1 MGNMTFHHFEKG
13 FVLESTVPFCLW
25 TFGMHQ
31 NSAGKAT
38 EGLRDFLS

>member
-13 FVLESTVPFCLW
+13 FVLESTVPFCLR

-38 EGLRDFLS
+38 EGLNDFLL